1 MFRFFCQLPKY
12 ALICSSAFGS
22 GPRGGMDRAGRWLRS
37 FLGGKKEQV
46 ANEENKKKK
55 KQAAVPAPTGKE
67 RRRWSFRRSVDG
79 NRMKE
84 VKSTSATVSET
95 EYEQKRRQHALAIAA
110 ATKTASE
117 AAEAAAQAA
126 AVVVRLTRP
135 TVFQTHSAVKIQ
147 TVFRSYLARKAL
159 RALKGIV
166 KLQSLIRGQLL
177 RNFFKIPAIA
187 RPPRF
192 LTGKEAQVIMTMI
205 SKRQLEF
212 KKSTHRHRTSSALP
226 SSSSPHRHYHR
237 QQNNHHRREYDDD
250 DVCHFEEPS
259 YYHSA
264 MTSFSESIDDAMHCY
279 AVSNPSYMANTQSSK
294 AKARSQST
302 PRLRPCSPSRRSLMG
317 SINEGDYYHQRSLL
331 PYEIDGGR

>member
-1 MFRFFCQLPKY
+1 MTLQE
-12 ALICSSAFGS
+12 
-22 GPRGGMDRAGRWLRS
+22 GGQIYISNGVR
-37 FLGGKKEQV
+37 
-46 ANEENKKKK
+46 
-55 KQAAVPAPTGKE
+55 
-67 RRRWSFRRSVDG
+67 
-79 NRMKE
+79 NR
-84 VKSTSATVSET
+84 V
-95 EYEQKRRQHALAIAA
+95 R
-110 ATKTASE
+110 TKTATACTSDRRRNE
-117 AAEAAAQAA
+117 DGLRSSRGSSASRGGRRSSYKTDCLSDTFCREDPN
-126 AVVVRLTRP
+126 RLP
-135 TVFQTHSAVKIQ
+135 ILSGKLKLLNQIILHLHFSVSVNILLQ
-147 TVFRSYLARKAL
+147 ARKAL

-212 KKSTHRHRTSSALP
+212 KKSTHRHRTSSALS

-317 SINEGDYYHQRSLL
+317 SINEGDYYYQRSLL
-331 PYEIDGGR
+331 PYEVLFFPSLLLIID